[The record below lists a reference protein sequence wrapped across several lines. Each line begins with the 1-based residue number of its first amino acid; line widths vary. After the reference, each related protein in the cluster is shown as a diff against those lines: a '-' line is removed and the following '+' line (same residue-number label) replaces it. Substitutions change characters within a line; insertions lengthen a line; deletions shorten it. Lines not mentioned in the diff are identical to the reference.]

1 MKRSRMLGAA
11 ALALATG
18 IGALAAGPAAAGPT
32 AADELTIAPLPHQK
46 PAHEPVFAAGPHGAT
61 FARPGGGM
69 YWKRFSDGS
78 ELPQADCASGKYGKW
93 MTLGDTIGCDYRP
106 EPGSTA
112 GPLTLHDQATGHRET
127 LPAPTSGWSWTST
140 FSPTQVLA
148 IAPNEPGEITLH
160 LIGRENEPRKDVRV
174 TAPERIASHRL
185 WVYTSDEKGALIAY
199 RSPGADRDTLAVL
212 DFATATLTPL
222 ALPADAAD
230 PTFADVALG
239 TEWVSVRKSGS
250 TKATVYSRADLAVSR
265 TVTVPAR
272 GYLQPVGDWLVT
284 QDTQSSTGGVTA
296 VPVAGGAPR
305 TLLARSADRGM
316 KTGTDGSAYVAG
328 GTDSSHWAMYRIKP
342 GPDGAPAPTPVLDL
356 PPDPADRV
364 TLSLAQGRL
373 IAGQEDPVRSMQGYA
388 LPLTGTSP
396 ASQTPDWSCDEPT
409 DSRLCAPRGDIPGW
423 TTATGD
429 GRIVSLSSM
438 GQGSCGTMIC
448 GAVVNVRETR
458 PGGTFRQAHLAG
470 TEALEP
476 YLIDS
481 ASGRYVIF
489 TATET
494 KGTSKIIRTLV
505 ADIDAGKLL
514 DAKPSQAATLWGST
528 LWDRED
534 NTVVAGTDLRTGQ
547 VTQRADLG
555 CSPHELQASGDWL
568 YFSCSSNGAGASAF
582 HLPSK
587 KRIPL
592 PFTGARDGVRLGDGY
607 VVNQTDTGLE
617 VHNLRSGAPVRERE
631 IAQPLK
637 RYGSD
642 WTVDRFGGRLAYT
655 DAKET
660 VHALGVSG
668 NASPL
673 AVIDQDI
680 PATVDFK
687 TAKSWS
693 SRWWLSKPVSSWKL
707 TVRNKT
713 SGIST
718 VVRSGGEA
726 RGLITP
732 AWDGKNQSGGYLY
745 TGEYEWTLTARPAD
759 GQTPELRTSGSVK
772 VTGIPSR
779 VVRPPA
785 G

>member
-1 MKRSRMLGAA
+1 MKRSRVPGAV
-11 ALALATG
+11 ALALALG
-18 IGALAAGPAAAGPT
+18 IGALAAGPAAAGP
-32 AADELTIAPLPHQK
+32 AADELTVAPLPHQT
-46 PAHEPVFAAGPHGAT
+46 PSHQIVFAAGPHGAT
-61 FARPGGGM
+61 FARPAGGM

-78 ELPQADCASGKYGKW
+78 EVPQADCTSGKYGKW
-93 MTLGDTIGCDYRP
+93 MTLGDTIGCDYRT
-106 EPGSTA
+106 EPGTTA

-127 LPAPTSGWSWTST
+127 LPAPGAGMSWTST

-148 IAPNEPGEITLH
+148 TDPDGAGGISLH

-174 TAPERIASHRL
+174 TTPERIAVDRF
-185 WVYTSDEKGALIAY
+185 WVNTSDEKGALITY
-199 RSPGADRDTLAVL
+199 RADGATQDTLALL
-212 DFATATLTPL
+212 DFEKATLTRL
-222 ALPADAAD
+222 AMPADAQDPFWAD
-230 PTFADVALG
+230 FALG

-250 TKATVYSRADLAVSR
+250 AKVTLYSRADLAVTR
-265 TVTVPAR
+265 TVTVPER
-272 GYLQPVGDWLVT
+272 GKVQPVGDWLVR
-284 QDTQSSTGGVTA
+284 QDTMASNGGVTA

-305 TLLARSADRGM
+305 TLLARSSDRGM
-316 KTGTDGSAYVAG
+316 QTGTDGSAFVAG

-342 GPDGAPAPTPVLDL
+342 GPDGAPALTVVLDL

-373 IAGQEDPVRSMQGYA
+373 LAGQEGPARSLHGYS
-388 LPLTGTSP
+388 LPLSGTSP
-396 ASQTPDWSCDEPT
+396 VNQTPDWSCDEAT
-409 DSRLCAPRGDIPGW
+409 DSRFCAPRGDIPGW

-438 GQGSCGTMIC
+438 GQASCGTMLC
-448 GAVVNVRETR
+448 GVAVNVREAR
-458 PGGTFRQAHLAG
+458 PDGTFRQAHLRG
-470 TEALEP
+470 TEAMEP
-476 YLIDS
+476 YLVDS
-481 ASGRYVIF
+481 ASGRYIIF

-494 KGTSKIIRTLV
+494 KGTSKIIRTLA
-505 ADIDAGKLL
+505 ADIEAGKLL
-514 DAKPSQAATLWGST
+514 DIEPSQAATLWGST

-534 NTVVAGTDLRTGQ
+534 GTVVAGTDLRTGQ

-555 CSPHELQASGDWL
+555 CRPYELQASGDWL
-568 YFSCSSNGAGASAF
+568 YFSCSSGGTGASAF

-587 KRIPL
+587 KRIQL

-617 VHNLRSGAPVRERE
+617 VYNVRSGAPVRERE

-660 VHALGVSG
+660 VHVLGVSG
-668 NASPL
+668 KASPL
-673 AVIDQDI
+673 AVIDQDTA
-680 PATVDFK
+680 ATVDFK

-732 AWDGKNQSGGYLY
+732 AWDGKNQSGAYLY
-745 TGEYEWTLTARPAD
+745 TGDYEWTLTARPAD
-759 GQTPELRTSGSVK
+759 GTPELRTTGSVK

-785 G
+785 R